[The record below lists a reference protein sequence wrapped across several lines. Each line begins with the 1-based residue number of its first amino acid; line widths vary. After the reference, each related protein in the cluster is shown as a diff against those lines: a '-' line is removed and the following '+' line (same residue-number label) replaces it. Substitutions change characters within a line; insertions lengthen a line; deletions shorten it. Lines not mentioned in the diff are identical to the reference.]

1 MQEIY
6 AGVLQIFRNEFLEF
20 CLNTIFV
27 PFLFEWLVIDICQA
41 LDDKMLSYCDNVMTL
56 LLKDLSS
63 GDLPR
68 FVKPS
73 IFSCF
78 GDVALAIGE
87 HFEKYVPYAMPMMQG
102 VAEVCAQIDVNDE
115 ETIEYGNQLKRIFE
129 AYLAISLSEV
139 SLRLTRN
146 WLLRTPKDHY
156 QIFAFGGGDVERI
169 VNRIDESA
177 SFYCI

>member
-87 HFEKYVPYAMPMMQG
+87 KFEKYVPYAMPMMQG
-102 VAEVCAQIDVNDE
+102 AAEVCAQIDVYE
-115 ETIEYGNQLKRIFE
+115 EEMVEYGSQLKRSISE
-129 AYLAISLSEV
+129 AYSGILQGFKNSKAELMLPHAPHLVKFMELAIKDTQ
-139 SLRLTRN
+139 RLT
-146 WLLRTPKDHY
+146 
-156 QIFAFGGGDVERI
+156 
-169 VNRIDESA
+169 
-177 SFYCI
+177 FYLSSKMATNTL